1 MNFQTFAVVVL
12 VAASFAYAA
21 WTLMPQL
28 LRAACAKQLLRLPL
42 PTALRGLL
50 IAASTA
56 SAGTDSEGAAPGFS
70 PPKSQVGASRFSFS
84 GAWAPERWSWARAR
98 GRSRRGAAWR
108 F

>member
-42 PTALRGLL
+42 PTVLRGLL

-56 SAGTDSEGAAPGFS
+56 SAGSGCSSCEKAPPAITGGVLTAKAQPLVFH
-70 PPKSQVGASRFSFS
+70 PRNAK
-84 GAWAPERWSWARAR
+84 
-98 GRSRRGAAWR
+98 
-108 F
+108 

>member
-56 SAGTDSEGAAPGFS
+56 SAGSGCSSCENAPPAITGGVLTAKAQPLVFH
-70 PPKSQVGASRFSFS
+70 PRKAK
-84 GAWAPERWSWARAR
+84 
-98 GRSRRGAAWR
+98 
-108 F
+108 

>member
-1 MNFQTFAVVVL
+1 MHVMNFQTFAVVVL

-56 SAGTDSEGAAPGFS
+56 SAGSGCSSCEKAPPAITGGVLTAKAQPLVFH
-70 PPKSQVGASRFSFS
+70 PRKAK
-84 GAWAPERWSWARAR
+84 
-98 GRSRRGAAWR
+98 
-108 F
+108 

>member
-56 SAGTDSEGAAPGFS
+56 SAG
-70 PPKSQVGASRFSFS
+70 S
-84 GAWAPERWSWARAR
+84 GCSSCEKATPAITGGVLTAKAQPLVFHPRKAK
-98 GRSRRGAAWR
+98 
-108 F
+108 

>member
-56 SAGTDSEGAAPGFS
+56 SAGSGCSSCEKAPPAITGGVLTAKAQPLVFH
-70 PPKSQVGASRFSFS
+70 PLKAK
-84 GAWAPERWSWARAR
+84 
-98 GRSRRGAAWR
+98 
-108 F
+108 